1 MPSSKRKKPPCRP
14 VEEVS
19 EHCDINQ
26 LGLDFVPD
34 ASYSVPPRKETEPM
48 NQELIDVLEAKIGVI
63 LDKYNDLKEENAML
77 HEEIQRLTNDREG
90 IKSRVDAILGKLD
103 GI

>member
-1 MPSSKRKKPPCRP
+1 
-14 VEEVS
+14 
-19 EHCDINQ
+19 
-26 LGLDFVPD
+26 
-34 ASYSVPPRKETEPM
+34 M

>member
-1 MPSSKRKKPPCRP
+1 MPSSKPDKSRRMP
-14 VEEVS
+14 VKDVTEL
-19 EHCDINQ
+19 CDISQ
-26 LGLDFVPD
+26 LGLDFVPA

-48 NQELIDVLEAKIGVI
+48 NQELIDVLENKIGALVE
-63 LDKYNDLKEENAML
+63 KYNDLKEENAML
-77 HEEIQRLTNDREG
+77 HDEIQRLTNDREG

>member
-1 MPSSKRKKPPCRP
+1 MPSSRP
-14 VEEVS
+14 EKSLRRSVKGVTEL
-19 EHCDINQ
+19 CDISQ
-26 LGLDFVPD
+26 LGLDFVPA

-48 NQELIDVLEAKIGVI
+48 NQELIDVLETKIGDI
-63 LDKYNDLKEENAML
+63 LQKYNDLKEENAML